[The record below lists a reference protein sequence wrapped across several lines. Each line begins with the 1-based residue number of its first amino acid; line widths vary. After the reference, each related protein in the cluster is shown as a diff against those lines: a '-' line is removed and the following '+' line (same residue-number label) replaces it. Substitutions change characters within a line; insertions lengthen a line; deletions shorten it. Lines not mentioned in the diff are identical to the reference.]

1 MTTIYNHQCRD
12 CDLHRSTK
20 NVCIPGDGS
29 LKAPVVIVGEAPG
42 AGEEK
47 TGKPFM
53 GKSGQLLRA
62 ELLKAGLTDVFITN
76 TVHCRP
82 PKNRAPTPTELKAC
96 RKYLDAELE
105 TIQPKAILTLGA
117 VAMKAITKRAGIT
130 ENHGRIT
137 EKDGVIHMATF
148 HPAYAL
154 RDPTK
159 LPFIQQDLD
168 RFARYLKGER
178 RSATVHWDIVR
189 RENLKKFVADLQR
202 CAEFAFDL
210 ETSGL
215 KWYNPENKYIRCVG
229 LGLGFEGG
237 SDFGWVIPMTMPGS
251 PFHNE
256 RLQHEVM
263 EIVFETLEG
272 KPTCAHNGKFDN
284 LWLKNVIGRK
294 FYLNFDTM
302 LAKHTIDEN
311 TPNDLKSLVRSIL
324 DEPDYEVDLATK
336 KGGGSA
342 KSLYEYNAR
351 DCVYTLR
358 LKRHF
363 MSILA
368 KDHSLRR
375 LFLRLIMPAA
385 RAFEDIDGN
394 GLHVNLERMRE
405 TEITNAEMLEDELNE
420 LNEMAREFTK
430 REINWNS
437 PQQVAELL
445 YKDIGIDCT
454 VFTDKGAP
462 STGEE
467 ALIAIKSQHPIADK
481 LVRYRELEKFR
492 STYLEGW
499 KEFMVDSRLYLS
511 TKLHGTVTGRY
522 SNRLHQVPRDGTIRN
537 LIEAPPGWQFV
548 QADLSQAEMRVA
560 AIMSQDTELLT
571 CYRRGVDVHWRTL
584 MAMINTGDGDGVQL
598 AIKTI
603 EMYCVRHGLP
613 PNRASCEVL
622 QAVWDKAPH
631 RDETEKLLQ
640 KVWALSEECRTRKS
654 DTSMQALQKA
664 IQASGDI
671 SHLLPEVSYAESR
684 GNSDSSSKE
693 TSEDDRRQIRRRVR
707 EQSVGTE
714 ESILERGNRPS
725 STAAVEEEF
734 MRALWE
740 YTQFRRASQGSRSK
754 QQQKIQL
761 SDALSILSSFTPQQ
775 AESLAKWKEWR
786 KRAKS
791 INFGFL
797 FSMHEKK
804 FIETATLKYG
814 FTPTFEEAEHFRRLY
829 FHLYPGLLK
838 WHEKQRRLVKLNGFV
853 RNFAGRVRRLPGIYS
868 DEWSIKSECERQA
881 INSPV
886 QGYIGD
892 HKAMAVVEIHE
903 TFDSNTELRIVG
915 EVHDAILMWVRTGK
929 EDEVLPRV
937 ASIMR
942 TPRLLKEFKINL
954 PVPLEADITVGAW
967 GNGAAY
973 RIQSQ

>member
-1 MTTIYNHQCRD
+1 VTTIYNSKCRD
-12 CDLHRSTK
+12 CELFKSTS

-29 LKAPVVIVGEAPG
+29 HDAPVIIVGEAPG

-62 ELLKAGLTDVFITN
+62 ELLKVGLTNVFITN

-96 RKYLDAELE
+96 RKYLDAEIDE
-105 TIQPKAILTLGA
+105 IKPKAILTLGA

-137 EKDGVIHMATF
+137 EKDDVIHMATF

-189 RENLKKFVADLQR
+189 RENLRKFVADLQR
-202 CAEFAFDL
+202 CTEFSFDL

-215 KWYNPENKYIRCVG
+215 KWYQPAGRWIRCVG
-229 LGLGFEGG
+229 LGLGFEDG
-237 SDFGWVIPMTMPGS
+237 SDFGWVIPIDMPGS

-256 RLQHEVM
+256 RLQREVM
-263 EIVFETLEG
+263 DIVFEALEG
-272 KPTCAHNGKFDN
+272 KPACAHNGKFDN
-284 LWLKNVIGRK
+284 LWLWKVLRRK

-324 DEPDYEVDLATK
+324 DEPDYNIDIESK
-336 KGGGSA
+336 KGSGSPRL
-342 KSLYEYNAR
+342 LYEYNAR
-351 DCVYTLR
+351 DAVYTLR

-363 MSILA
+363 MSIFA
-368 KDHSLRR
+368 KDYSLRR
-375 LFLRLIMPAA
+375 LFFRLIMPAA

-394 GLHVNLERMRE
+394 GLHVNLERMIK
-405 TEITNAEMLEDELNE
+405 TEKENAENLAQELRELNV
-420 LNEMAREFTK
+420 MAREFTK

-437 PQQVAELL
+437 PAQVAELL
-445 YKDIGIDCT
+445 YKDIGIECT
-454 VFTDKGAP
+454 VLTDGGAP

-492 STYLEGW
+492 STYLDGW
-499 KEFMVDSRLYLS
+499 KEFMVESRLYLS

-537 LIEAPPGWQFV
+537 LIEAPPGWKFV

-560 AIMSQDTELLT
+560 AIMSGDAELIT
-571 CYRRGVDVHWRTL
+571 CYKRGVDVHWRTL
-584 MAMINTGDGDGVQL
+584 METVGSNPDGEYVRP
-598 AIKTI
+598 AIDTAYKILKERNPTA
-603 EMYCVRHGLP
+603 RRPGL
-613 PNRASCEVL
+613 
-622 QAVWDKAPH
+622 
-631 RDETEKLLQ
+631 T
-640 KVWALSEECRTRKS
+640 
-654 DTSMQALQKA
+654 
-664 IQASGDI
+664 
-671 SHLLPEVSYAESR
+671 
-684 GNSDSSSKE
+684 
-693 TSEDDRRQIRRRVR
+693 
-707 EQSVGTE
+707 
-714 ESILERGNRPS
+714 
-725 STAAVEEEF
+725 
-734 MRALWE
+734 
-740 YTQFRRASQGSRSK
+740 
-754 QQQKIQL
+754 
-761 SDALSILSSFTPQQ
+761 DALEVVFKIGPDAGIELW
-775 AESLAKWKEWR
+775 KGWKEAR
-786 KRAKS
+786 KKAKAV
-791 INFGFL
+791 NFGFL
-797 FSMHEKK
+797 FGMMEKK

-814 FTPTFEEAEHFRRLY
+814 FTPTFEEAERSRETFFR
-829 FHLYPGLLK
+829 LYPGLLK

-868 DEWSIKSECERQA
+868 DEWSVKSECERQA

-892 HKAMAVVEIHE
+892 HKAMAVIEIHE
-903 TFDSNTELRIVG
+903 TFDRNKELRIVG
-915 EVHDAILMWVRTGK
+915 EVHDAILMWVRIGK
-929 EDEVLPRV
+929 EDLVLPRV

-942 TPRLLKEFKINL
+942 TPKLLREFKINL
-954 PVPLEADITVGAW
+954 SVPLEADLTVGPW
-967 GNGAAY
+967 GDGKAY
-973 RIQSQ
+973 RIQS